1 MNVHMKEQIT
11 YYGAAFSEAKAFV
24 LSLHGRSQS
33 SEIILEIA
41 ERIGLEGI
49 HYAAPKAYQN
59 SWYPEK
65 FMAPLERNEPFLTYS
80 LEVCSSIVNRWI
92 GNGVPTEKIVLM
104 GFSQG
109 ACLAAEYAIRNPKGY
124 GGVLL
129 FTGGLIGPEGTNW
142 PLKGNFD
149 RTPVF
154 LGTSDVDEWVPV
166 ERVDESE
173 AMFVQMGAKTVK
185 RVYRGMGHLVND
197 EEIEAGRC
205 ILKGIIENEKT
216 EPNN

>member
-1 MNVHMKEQIT
+1 MNVHLQEEIT

-33 SEIILEIA
+33 PETILEIA
-41 ERIGLEGI
+41 ERIGLDGI
-49 HYAAPKAYQN
+49 YYAAPKAYQN

-65 FMAPLERNEPFLTYS
+65 FMAPLEKNEPFLTYS

-92 GNGVPTEKIVLM
+92 EKGVPSEKIVLL

-109 ACLAAEYAIRNPKGY
+109 ACLAAEYSIRNPKRY

-142 PLKGNFD
+142 PIKGNFD
-149 RTPVF
+149 GTPVF

-173 AMFVQMGAKTVK
+173 AMFAKLGAKTVK
-185 RVYRGMGHLVND
+185 RVFKGMEHLVND
-197 EEIEAGRC
+197 EEIEEARS
-205 ILKGIIENEKT
+205 IIRMIF
-216 EPNN
+216 

>member
-1 MNVHMKEQIT
+1 MNVHLQEEIT

-33 SEIILEIA
+33 PETILEIA

-49 HYAAPKAYQN
+49 YYAAPKAYQN

-65 FMAPLERNEPFLTYS
+65 FMAPLEKNEPFLTYS

-92 GNGVPTEKIVLM
+92 EKGVPAEKIVLL

-109 ACLAAEYAIRNPKGY
+109 ACLAAEYSIRTPKRY

-142 PLKGNFD
+142 PIKGNFD
-149 RTPVF
+149 GTPVF

-173 AMFVQMGAKTVK
+173 AMFAKMGAKTVK
-185 RVYRGMGHLVND
+185 LVFKGMEHLVND
-197 EEIEAGRC
+197 EEIEAARSIIRM
-205 ILKGIIENEKT
+205 ILEDERN
-216 EPNN
+216 